1 MNIQNLIALQ
11 KFDEEHG
18 QGTTIDAYVLRDQIG
33 VRDMLAISGGRMS
46 IFQSS
51 VMLPVR
57 AGYWVVITLTPA
69 DEYKVQGIFIRAGK
83 ITVKSTFEGIYAENV
98 GFVAYQAS
106 CFENAA

>member
-1 MNIQNLIALQ
+1 MNVQNLVALQ

-18 QGTTIDAYVLRDQIG
+18 QGTTIDAYVAREQIG
-33 VRDMLAISGGRMS
+33 IRDMLAISGGRMS
-46 IFQSS
+46 VFQSS
-51 VMLPVR
+51 IMLPVR
-57 AGYWVVITLTPA
+57 AGYWVVVTLTPA
-69 DEYKVQGIFIRAGK
+69 DEYKVQGIFIRSGK